1 MNSEIRLLTIA
12 IPTYNREVLL
22 TKLVNSI
29 PKDINISISDNGSF
43 LSDKFK
49 EQHEN
54 ISMVKNENL
63 LKKLSIL

>member
-54 ISMVKNENL
+54 ISL
-63 LKKLSIL
+63 